1 MQRRGSPLGRTRL
14 GPRAAPMAAEGLALT
29 LPWGRILPPLGA
41 IFCCPAPKGTNPPPT
56 EPQLRMMRG
65 GLVASCAPRETAVA
79 PEVSSAFTPARSGAC
94 LTLSCHAG
102 FAGSTQVLRA
112 RQQAEESIPAQHC
125 AQSMYQM
132 VQSGVTGWMNKPLGV
147 ASRYQKDWHRGG
159 WCTPPSAGAL
169 PEELLARLVSGAFG
183 PALRLSPSTDAAAL
197 EGRAAASSSAACT
210 ACTSAGDVA
219 APPPVVLASGSACG
233 RSTRLSCVWQ
243 SSISCDIPNKDIP
256 IQRRLLEQVH
266 ACEADIVRQKQAASP
281 AGWHRSEVTTHLVYS
296 FNCSLTRSAYV
307 RARLLS

>member
-125 AQSMYQM
+125 AVNVS
-132 VQSGVTGWMNKPLGV
+132 
-147 ASRYQKDWHRGG
+147 D
-159 WCTPPSAGAL
+159 GAVWRD
-169 PEELLARLVSGAFG
+169 RLDEQATWGSITVS
-183 PALRLSPSTDAAAL
+183 
-197 EGRAAASSSAACT
+197 EG
-210 ACTSAGDVA
+210 
-219 APPPVVLASGSACG
+219 LASGWLVH
-233 RSTRLSCVWQ
+233 TW
-243 SSISCDIPNKDIP
+243 SSDDII
-256 IQRRLLEQVH
+256 
-266 ACEADIVRQKQAASP
+266 
-281 AGWHRSEVTTHLVYS
+281 
-296 FNCSLTRSAYV
+296 
-307 RARLLS
+307 